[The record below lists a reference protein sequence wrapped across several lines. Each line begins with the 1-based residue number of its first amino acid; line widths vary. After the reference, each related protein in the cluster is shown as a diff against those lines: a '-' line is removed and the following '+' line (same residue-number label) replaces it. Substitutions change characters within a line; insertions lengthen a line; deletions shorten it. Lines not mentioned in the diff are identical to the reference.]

1 MHVLVKFFCLASL
14 ALALSF
20 MQHNQLIM
28 LVSTLSGVA
37 FILSLR
43 VFTHTLRR
51 VKWLL
56 IILIIIYTFSTPGE
70 YIQYWKM
77 PLRPTYEGLIAGL
90 SQMLNIVAMLASIS
104 LILSTTPRAK
114 LIGGLYQLLSPLRCF
129 GMNAE
134 NFAVRIWLTLHY
146 VESRQPLIGS
156 NMFDLNNALNAHL
169 SHHQEPH
176 TFITIDVDT
185 FKPQDYMLIFILL
198 LGILYWAV
206 C

>member
-20 MQHNQLIM
+20 MQHYQLVI
-28 LVSTLSGVA
+28 LVSVLSCVA
-37 FILSLR
+37 FIFSAR

-56 IILIIIYTFSTPGE
+56 IILIIIYMFSTPGE

-90 SQMLNIVAMLASIS
+90 SQMLNIVAMLAGIA
-104 LILSTTPRAK
+104 LILTTTPRAK
-114 LIGGLYQLLSPLRCF
+114 LIGGLYQLLSPFRRF
-129 GMNAE
+129 GINAE
-134 NFAVRIWLTLHY
+134 NFAIRIWLTLHY

-156 NMFDLNNALNAHL
+156 DMFDLNSALNAHL
-169 SHHQEPH
+169 SHHQLPH

-185 FKPQDYMLIFILL
+185 FKPQDYMLIFSLL
-198 LGILYWAV
+198 LGMLYWAV
-206 C
+206 S